1 MFHEFKRES
10 TSHCHY
16 NNSWTEIVR
25 LKVRGSGKANKK
37 YMRQMPV
44 GAEKGFFGLN
54 LVKDS
59 DNTIVLTE
67 G

>member
-1 MFHEFKRES
+1 
-10 TSHCHY
+10 
-16 NNSWTEIVR
+16 
-25 LKVRGSGKANKK
+25 
-37 YMRQMPV
+37 MRQMPA